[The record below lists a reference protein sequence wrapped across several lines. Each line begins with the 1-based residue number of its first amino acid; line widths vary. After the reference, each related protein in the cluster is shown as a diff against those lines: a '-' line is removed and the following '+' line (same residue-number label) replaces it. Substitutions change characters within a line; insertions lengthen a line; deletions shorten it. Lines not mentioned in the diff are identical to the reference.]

1 MTQSAELNP
10 SSNASINVHDFRSP
24 PIPDNDGLEQ
34 AVETALIH
42 LEQCANENVKD
53 TIIPKHIKNIVEL
66 ARQFRSLT
74 QDSINHCGKMAA
86 YASDFMEYVQ
96 VLFDEDVSGND
107 FVEAMKSQ
115 VQAASSN
122 RSNAAKLTKGY
133 CDIMA
138 SLKNV
143 LNELEDLSGVEKK
156 LEQDVQE
163 AKKEQFQHMIAAVGT
178 GIGTGIAICAAPF
191 TAGASLAVVG
201 ALGVA
206 SAGSMIGTSITSV
219 QFGDKAKLTETQL
232 TQIED
237 AKMHLECVMAAL
249 ITMVDK
255 FSCFEEFFRQEVDD
269 ISKVTEKYKDNING
283 NFFRMSRII
292 STSMK
297 QQWTKVQNVF
307 DSYVNHLKPLLS
319 KCVI

>member
-1 MTQSAELNP
+1 MQQSSELNL

-42 LEQCANENVKD
+42 LEQCTNNNIKD
-53 TIIPKHIKNIVEL
+53 TIIPKHMKSIIEL
-66 ARQFRSLT
+66 ARLCRSLT
-74 QDSINHCGKMAA
+74 QDSINHCGNMAA
-86 YASDFMEYVQ
+86 YAADFMEYVQ

-115 VQAASSN
+115 IRAASSN
-122 RSNAAKLTKGY
+122 RSNAAKLTKGF

-143 LNELEDLSGVEKK
+143 LNELEELS
-156 LEQDVQE
+156 
-163 AKKEQFQHMIAAVGT
+163 
-178 GIGTGIAICAAPF
+178 APF
-191 TAGASLAVVG
+191 TAGASLAIVG
-201 ALGVA
+201 ALGMA

-219 QFGDKAKLTETQL
+219 QYGDKAKITETQL

-237 AKMHLECVMAAL
+237 VKMHLDAVMVAL
-249 ITMVDK
+249 VVMIDK
-255 FSCFEEFFRQEVDD
+255 FSCFEEFFKQEVDD
-269 ISKVTEKYKDNING
+269 ISKVVEKYKDNANE

-292 STSMK
+292 STSMR
-297 QQWTKVQNVF
+297 QQWIKVQDVF
-307 DSYVNHLKPLLS
+307 DSYVNNLRPLLY